1 LDGIGVAGTSSGD
14 PQAPQNR
21 ASGALTVPQTS
32 HAWARDDPQF
42 VQNRWSTSF
51 VAEHAGQISGP
62 VMVGRA

>member
-21 ASGALTVPQTS
+21 ASGALTVPHTS